1 MTEPHTRPSDA
12 VGRACCTYCRTEFDA
27 RRPQGCPICA
37 VTGHSRRPT
46 IESRPKAPGEK
57 EAS

>member
-1 MTEPHTRPSDA
+1 MPEPHTIPSDT

-37 VTGHSRRPT
+37 VTGRRRRQPT
-46 IESRPKAPGEK
+46 EARPKSASEE